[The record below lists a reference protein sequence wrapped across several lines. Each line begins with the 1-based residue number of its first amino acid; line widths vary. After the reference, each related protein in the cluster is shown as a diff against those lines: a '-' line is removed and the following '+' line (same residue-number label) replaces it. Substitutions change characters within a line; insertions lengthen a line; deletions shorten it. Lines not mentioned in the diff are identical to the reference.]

1 MHSQCLEKQ
10 TNFNTFMSNDLQ
22 SNESAENKNYGAD
35 SIQVLEGLEAV
46 RKRPA
51 MYIGDVG
58 SKGLHHLVYEV
69 VDNSIDEALA
79 GYCSHI
85 EVNIH
90 EDNSI
95 SVQDNGRGIP
105 TAMHTKEKRSALEV
119 VMTVLHAGGKFDKNT
134 YKVSGGLHGVG
145 VSCVNA
151 LSKKLLV
158 TVEREGKI
166 FEQEYAIGAPQYAV
180 REIGTSDKTGT
191 RVHFWPDLT
200 IFQESVYKRE
210 ILESRLRELSYLN
223 KRISIT
229 ITDLREKDETGN
241 FYTKNF
247 YSEGGIVEFVQ
258 MLDKNGNRNPIIS
271 QPLYVE
277 GLDEASNVMVEVA
290 LTYND
295 DFKENIFSY
304 VNNINTIEGGTHVTG
319 FRTALTRV
327 FKSYGDKE
335 GLFERAKVTVEGD
348 DFREGLS
355 AIISVKV
362 PEPQFEGQ
370 TKTKLGNSEVSG
382 VVQTTV
388 SRVLEAYLE
397 ENPKEAKY
405 VISKI
410 ILAAQA
416 RVAAKKA
423 RDMVQRKT
431 VLTGG
436 GLPGKL
442 ADCSD
447 RDPERCELYLVEGD
461 SAGGT
466 AKQGRDRG
474 YQAIL
479 PLRGKILNVEKAME
493 HKIYENEE
501 IRNMYTALGVTVGT
515 PEDPKALN
523 ITKLRYHKLIIM
535 TDADVDGSHIAT
547 LILTFIFRY
556 MTELVQNGYVYI
568 AQPPLYLVKRGKDQE
583 YAYSE
588 EQRKALVIK
597 LGAGKEDAVTIQ
609 RYKGLGE
616 MNADQLWETTM
627 DPARRTLKQVT
638 IESAAEADRIFSML
652 MGDDV
657 APRREF
663 IETHAKY
670 AKIDA

>member
-1 MHSQCLEKQ
+1 
-10 TNFNTFMSNDLQ
+10 MSEDLQ
-22 SNESAENKNYGAD
+22 SSESAENKNYGAD

-85 EVNIH
+85 EVAIH

-180 REIGTSDKTGT
+180 REIGVSEKTGT

-210 ILESRLRELSYLN
+210 ILEGRLRELSYLN
-223 KRISIT
+223 KRINIT
-229 ITDLREKDETGN
+229 ITDHRELDEAGVAYKN
-241 FYTKNF
+241 NF

-258 MLDKNGNRNPIIS
+258 MLDKNGNRNPIIA

-515 PEDPKALN
+515 AEDPKALN
-523 ITKLRYHKLIIM
+523 IAKLRYHKLIIM

-556 MTELVQNGYVYI
+556 MKELVQNGYVYI
-568 AQPPLYLVKRGKDQE
+568 AQPPLYLVKKGKDQE

-588 EQRKALVIK
+588 EQRKALVTKI
-597 LGAGKEDAVTIQ
+597 GGGKDDSVTIQ

-627 DPARRTLKQVT
+627 DPSRRTLKQVT
-638 IESAAEADRIFSML
+638 IESVAEADRIFSML
-652 MGDDV
+652 MGDEV

-663 IETHAKY
+663 IESHAKY